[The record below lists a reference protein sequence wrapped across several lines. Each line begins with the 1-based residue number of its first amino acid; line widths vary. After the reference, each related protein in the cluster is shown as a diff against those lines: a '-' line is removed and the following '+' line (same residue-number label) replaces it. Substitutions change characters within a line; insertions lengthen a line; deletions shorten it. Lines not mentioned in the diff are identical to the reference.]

1 MNTVKTAM
9 AQSIALLN
17 NTTVTVVET
26 KKGGWTSI
34 QLSDGSMK
42 NVRTN
47 QLDFNV
53 STAQL
58 PTEDNTCLLYTSPSP
73 RDRG

>member
-53 STAQL
+53 STAQ
-58 PTEDNTCLLYTSPSP
+58 
-73 RDRG
+73 